1 MRVATTAI
9 FFVAMSLPIVA
20 RAQAPADC
28 AAVGTP
34 PASAVTPQPAMSAK
48 VSLALCQAEG
58 SFGALHLA
66 PDDAS
71 IAAMNSAA
79 APSLQL
85 LDEVI
90 HAGDATFAPIATKAK
105 AGLLVAMVVRM
116 RNSIPPITATT
127 VGPAL
132 AQHDQAHAA
141 LEPKLAA
148 WLNQ

>member
-1 MRVATTAI
+1 
-9 FFVAMSLPIVA
+9 
-20 RAQAPADC
+20 
-28 AAVGTP
+28 
-34 PASAVTPQPAMSAK
+34 MSAK
-48 VSLALCQAEG
+48 ISLALCQAEG
-58 SFGALHLA
+58 KFDALHLA

-105 AGLLVAMVVRM
+105 SGLLVAMAVRM

-132 AQHDQAHAA
+132 TEHDQAHAA
-141 LEPKLAA
+141 LEPKLAS